1 MKTKKKKKKKINA
14 EPIFVSPDGGETVYE
29 QLPDGNRVLVEQSQ
43 KAQDEERA
51 YEEAE
56 MVGVEAI
63 ELRRRYPTL
72 KKAWDRYR
80 VVWHLLSSKQ

>member
-1 MKTKKKKKKKINA
+1 MKTKKKKKINA
-14 EPIFVSPDGGETVYE
+14 EPIFVSPDGGETVYQ
-29 QLPDGNRVLVEQSQ
+29 QLPDGNRVLVEQSH
-43 KAQDEERA
+43 KAMDEELA

-72 KKAWDRYR
+72 KKAWDQYR
-80 VVWHLLSSKQ
+80 VIWRLVNDND